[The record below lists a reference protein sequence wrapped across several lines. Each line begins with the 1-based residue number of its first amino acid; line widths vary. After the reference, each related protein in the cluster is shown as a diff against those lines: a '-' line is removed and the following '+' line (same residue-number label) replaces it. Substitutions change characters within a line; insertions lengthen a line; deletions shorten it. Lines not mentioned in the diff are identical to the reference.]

1 METVDIEVTLD
12 TAVMK
17 KLDITAAVLIALA
30 DAGNMWPVSI
40 NSFVKQYP
48 YLDHRT
54 CRYRWDRLAAQ
65 GYVVKT
71 KGRNH
76 QNQAIVTY
84 EKK

>member
-1 METVDIEVTLD
+1 MDIEVKLHGEI
-12 TAVMK
+12 MER
-17 KLDITAAVLIALA
+17 LDITAAVLIALA
-30 DAGNMWPVSI
+30 DAGDLWPVSI

>member
-1 METVDIEVTLD
+1 METVDIEVKLHGEI
-12 TAVMK
+12 MQR
-17 KLDITAAVLIALA
+17 LDITAAVLIALA

-40 NSFVKQYP
+40 NAFVKQYP

-76 QNQAIVTY
+76 QNQAVVTY

>member
-1 METVDIEVTLD
+1 METVDIEVKLHGEI
-12 TAVMK
+12 MQR
-17 KLDITAAVLIALA
+17 LDITAAVLIALA
-30 DAGNMWPVSI
+30 DAGDLWPVSI
-40 NSFVKQYP
+40 NAFVKQYP

-76 QNQAIVTY
+76 QNQAVVTY

>member
-1 METVDIEVTLD
+1 MDIEVKLHGEI
-12 TAVMK
+12 MER
-17 KLDITAAVLIALA
+17 LDITAAVLIALA

-71 KGRNH
+71 KGRNR
-76 QNQAIVTY
+76 QNQAIVVY
-84 EKK
+84 ERVS

>member
-1 METVDIEVTLD
+1 VDIEVKLHGEI
-12 TAVMK
+12 MER
-17 KLDITAAVLIALA
+17 LDITAAVLVALA
-30 DAGNMWPVSI
+30 DAGNLWPVSI
-40 NSFVKQYP
+40 NTFVKQYP

-76 QNQAIVTY
+76 QNQAVVTY

>member
-1 METVDIEVTLD
+1 METVDIEVKLH
-12 TAVMK
+12 AEIMQR
-17 KLDITAAVLIALA
+17 LDITAAVLVALA
-30 DAGNMWPVSI
+30 DAGDLWPVSI

>member
-1 METVDIEVTLD
+1 METVDIEVKLD

-30 DAGNMWPVSI
+30 DAGDLWPVTI
-40 NSFVKQYP
+40 RQFVETYP

-54 CRYRWDRLAAQ
+54 CRGRWDRLAAQ

-76 QNQAIVTY
+76 QNQAVVIY

>member
-1 METVDIEVTLD
+1 MDIEVTLD

-30 DAGNMWPVSI
+30 DAGNLWPVSI
-40 NSFVKQYP
+40 NTFVKQFP
-48 YLDHRT
+48 FLDHRT
-54 CRYRWDRLAAQ
+54 CRYRWDRLADQ

-76 QNQAIVTY
+76 QNQSVVTY

>member
-1 METVDIEVTLD
+1 MDIEVKLD

-17 KLDITAAVLIALA
+17 NLDITAAVLIALA
-30 DAGNMWPVSI
+30 DAGDLWPVSI
-40 NSFVKQYP
+40 NAFVRQYP
-48 YLDHRT
+48 YLDGRT

-71 KGRNH
+71 KGKNH
-76 QNQAIVTY
+76 QNQSVVTY

>member
-30 DAGNMWPVSI
+30 DAGNLWPVSI
-40 NSFVKQYP
+40 NTFVKQFP
-48 YLDHRT
+48 FLDHRT

-76 QNQAIVTY
+76 QNQSVVTY

>member
-1 METVDIEVTLD
+1 VDIEVKLHGEI
-12 TAVMK
+12 MER
-17 KLDITAAVLIALA
+17 LDITAAVLIALA
-30 DAGNMWPVSI
+30 DAGNLWPVSI
-40 NSFVKQYP
+40 NTFVKQYP

-76 QNQAIVTY
+76 QNQAVVTY

>member
-1 METVDIEVTLD
+1 MDIEVKLD
-12 TAVMK
+12 RQVMSNV
-17 KLDITAAVLIALA
+17 DITAAVLIALA
-30 DAGNMWPVSI
+30 DAGNLWPVSI
-40 NSFVKQYP
+40 NTFVKQYP

-76 QNQAIVTY
+76 QNQAVVTY

>member
-1 METVDIEVTLD
+1 MDIEVKLSRE
-12 TAVMK
+12 VMSRV
-17 KLDITAAVLIALA
+17 DITAAVLIALA
-30 DAGNMWPVSI
+30 DAGNLWPMTIRQFVSA
-40 NSFVKQYP
+40 YP

-65 GYVVKT
+65 GFVVKT

-76 QNQAIVTY
+76 QNQAVVTY

>member
-1 METVDIEVTLD
+1 VDIEVKLHGEI
-12 TAVMK
+12 MER
-17 KLDITAAVLIALA
+17 LDITAAVLIALA

-40 NSFVKQYP
+40 NAFVKQYP

>member
-1 METVDIEVTLD
+1 VDIEVKLHGEI
-12 TAVMK
+12 MER
-17 KLDITAAVLIALA
+17 LDITAAVLIALA
-30 DAGNMWPVSI
+30 DAGDLWPVSI